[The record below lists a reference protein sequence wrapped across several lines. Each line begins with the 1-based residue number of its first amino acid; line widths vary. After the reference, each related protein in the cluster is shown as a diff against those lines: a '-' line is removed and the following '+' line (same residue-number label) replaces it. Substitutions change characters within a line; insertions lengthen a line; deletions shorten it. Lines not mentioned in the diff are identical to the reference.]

1 MNMSFAENIK
11 KIRLARGMNKTEF
24 SKLVGV
30 SDAMIHHWE
39 KGTNEP
45 RMGRIVK
52 LEKILGVTREELIGY
67 GEPVNVVEEVDL
79 DYFGTVSAGQFEDVS
94 VDDGTLKVP
103 RSVFKTV
110 DPESCFGLKV
120 NGDSMNKI
128 LSNGSYIV
136 VHDYRTGNAPQLQ
149 QSDILLIRNGGSH
162 TIKRVRLSDTKIHFE
177 PDSYIDEFKTDTY
190 DIDFSEDIEVIGRV
204 IYNYREF

>member
-1 MNMSFAENIK
+1 MSFSENIK
-11 KIRLARGMNKTEF
+11 RIRLQRGMNKTEF
-24 SKLVGV
+24 AKLVGV

-67 GEPVNVVEEVDL
+67 GDPVYVEDEIDL

-94 VDDGTLKVP
+94 LDDGTLKVP
-103 RSVFKTV
+103 RSIFKTV
-110 DPESCFGLKV
+110 NPKNCFGLKV

-136 VHDYRTGNAPQLQ
+136 VHDYRTESAPQLQ

-177 PDSYIDEFKTDTY
+177 PDSYINEFKTDTY
-190 DIDFSEDIEVIGRV
+190 DIDLSEDIEVIGRV